1 MPTVIYLD
9 AQSLPTLCH
18 LHFCYTNCN
27 VLESPDAELL
37 SAGLRPRDMNLLA
50 IGASAFGGKWGAQ
63 ALGSSLSLTFNR
75 GFYTN
80 NLNQSVLNFG
90 IGRENRGIH
99 SMSSKLS
106 NQWMFNSGFGKAFLP
121 SFSIGVQS
129 GLKTIPNEK

>member
-27 VLESPDAELL
+27 VLASPDAELL
-37 SAGLRPRDMNLLA
+37 STGLRPRDMNLLA

-75 GFYTN
+75 GFYR
-80 NLNQSVLNFG
+80 SEERRVG
-90 IGRENRGIH
+90 KEGRSRVGAARA
-99 SMSSKLS
+99 
-106 NQWMFNSGFGKAFLP
+106 G
-121 SFSIGVQS
+121 
-129 GLKTIPNEK
+129 EK